1 MTRSKYFSTPIVQKI
16 IRYWVPLILY
26 AGLIVYFSS
35 LSHPEA
41 RLSRFFLLF
50 NDKVIHA
57 IEYAILGILFYRTFD
72 QAAGRTP
79 AIHASFLAVLA
90 SIIFG
95 LTDEIH
101 QFFVPLRKSDG
112 WDLLADSIG
121 ATIGVLAWRFLRSYS
136 INLIGSKTT

>member
-1 MTRSKYFSTPIVQKI
+1 MTRSKYFSTPIVPKI

-57 IEYAILGILFYRTFD
+57 TEYAILGILFYRTFE

-79 AIHASFLAVLA
+79 SIHASFLAVLA

-121 ATIGVLAWRFLRSYS
+121 ATIGVLAWRCLRPYS
-136 INLIGSKTT
+136 IDPIGSKTT